1 MNKPRFGETNP
12 GAIVGA
18 AVGSIGGLF
27 AVGIAPAILNH
38 NLREL
43 LATRNLGVA
52 GFIVSAP
59 VGWLIGGQ
67 LSPRLERWLGERTG
81 GYVSGVIGGLAPV
94 AGIALWSWYMV
105 TRH

>member
-1 MNKPRFGETNP
+1 MNKPRFGETNL

-18 AVGSIGGLF
+18 AVGSICGLF
-27 AVGIAPAILNH
+27 AVGVAPAMLDH
-38 NLREL
+38 DLKEL
-43 LATRNLGVA
+43 FTARNFGLA

-67 LSPRLERWLGERTG
+67 LSPRLEHWFGERVGSIVG
-81 GYVSGVIGGLAPV
+81 GTIGGLVPV
-94 AGIALWSWYMV
+94 VCIALWSWYLV